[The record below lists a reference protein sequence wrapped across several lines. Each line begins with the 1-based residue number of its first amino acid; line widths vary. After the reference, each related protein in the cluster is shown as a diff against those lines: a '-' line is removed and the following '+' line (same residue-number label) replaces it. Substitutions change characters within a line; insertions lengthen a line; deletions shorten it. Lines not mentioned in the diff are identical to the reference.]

1 MMLKALEMGIVEV
14 KGVKIVNTTPHSIRL
29 TDDSLE
35 LDVTVEP
42 SGVLINAKAET
53 VEVDSDIIGVVYQMT
68 KFIPDKDTLKTLEKF
83 VVEHPDVVI
92 IGSLIAAQA
101 YPGIVAAM
109 VAHPTLMR
117 VPPQE
122 KRMLYN
128 KFTIYPDAE

>member
-1 MMLKALEMGIVEV
+1 MLKTLESAIVEV
-14 KGVKIVNTTPHSIRL
+14 KGVKVVNTTPHGIRL

-35 LDVTVEP
+35 LDGTVQP

-53 VEVDSDIIGVVYQMT
+53 VEVDSDITGVVYQMT
-68 KFIPDKDTLKTLEKF
+68 KFIPDQDTLKVLERF
-83 VVEHPDVVI
+83 IVEHPDVVI

-117 VPPQE
+117 VAPQE